1 MFAFQYNIPDGRH
14 PNEAGGLNPYFKLSQ
29 GQGGNKKVSW
39 EGRGSSSQEV
49 GSSMSSS
56 SSNFAPL
63 TQGMDLDESADLNT
77 GRQSF
82 ISSAGSH
89 GRRRQRSS
97 QNDGFQGLSSQV
109 PGTQCSRN
117 SGAERETRQR
127 KKRKLSNVARPI
139 DICDPM
145 DEDSSY

>member
-1 MFAFQYNIPDGRH
+1 MSAFQYVIPDGWH
-14 PNEAGGLNPYFKLSQ
+14 ANEAGGLDPYFKPSQ

-39 EGRGSSSQEV
+39 ESQGSSSQEM

-63 TQGMDLDESADLNT
+63 TQGMDLDESANLNT
-77 GRQSF
+77 GRQSI
-82 ISSAGSH
+82 ISSAGNH

-97 QNDGFQGLSSQV
+97 QDDTFQNLSSQV
-109 PGTQCSRN
+109 PDTQRSSN
-117 SGAERETRQR
+117 SDAKRQTRQR